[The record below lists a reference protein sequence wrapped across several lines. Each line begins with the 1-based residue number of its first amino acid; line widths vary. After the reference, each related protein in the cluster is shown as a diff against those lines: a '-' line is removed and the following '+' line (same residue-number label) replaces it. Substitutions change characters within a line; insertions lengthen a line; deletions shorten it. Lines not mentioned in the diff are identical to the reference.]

1 MNAQKSDANHSPQNQ
16 AIDRYIRTIIHMR
29 MRDIGQRT
37 LQERIAD
44 AITTFSGTMTFV
56 YIHIVWFIG
65 WILANTGLFSMRPF
79 DPFPYGLLTMVVSLE
94 AIFLSTF
101 VLISQNR
108 LTEHAE
114 HRSDLDLHI
123 DLLTE
128 YELTRVLQML
138 HGIEDKLGIENTQD
152 VELTALEKETDPEAI
167 LDKIELLQGRTM
179 RRRQVFG
186 DKGMDKDEEKDLG

>member
-1 MNAQKSDANHSPQNQ
+1 
-16 AIDRYIRTIIHMR
+16 
-29 MRDIGQRT
+29 
-37 LQERIAD
+37 
-44 AITTFSGTMTFV
+44 
-56 YIHIVWFIG
+56 
-65 WILANTGLFSMRPF
+65 
-79 DPFPYGLLTMVVSLE
+79 
-94 AIFLSTF
+94 